1 LHLPEIEDIFSQAT
15 NASLNSGTS
24 HIVFFDIDQ
33 QNWAIIDSSQSL
45 LKMIPEG
52 TSFNKLQE
60 NLKITS
66 ITVGGYRFESGI
78 PGIMFFPDGT
88 EEYAEIYIED
98 TQTGDKWTIILNPY
112 TPSLE
117 ITKSSQ

>member
-1 LHLPEIEDIFSQAT
+1 LSSSTPQ
-15 NASLNSGTS
+15 
-24 HIVFFDIDQ
+24 IVFFDIDQ
-33 QNWAIIDSSQSL
+33 QNWAIVDSSQSF
-45 LKMIPEG
+45 LKIIPEG
-52 TSFNKLQE
+52 TSFNKLPE

-66 ITVGGYRFESGI
+66 ITVDGYKFESGI

-112 TPSLE
+112 IPSLQ
-117 ITKSSQ
+117 ITKSI